1 MTTLGQHGASP
12 EEVEATYRRIVWRL
26 IPFLIICYISA
37 FVDRSN
43 IGIAKLQFTAD
54 IGLTEAMYGLG
65 GGLFYLGYSMLEV
78 PSNLVMAKIGARA
91 TIARVMFLWSLCSAA
106 TAFIT
111 QPEHFYILRFL
122 LGAAEAGFFPG
133 VLFYLS
139 QWVPA
144 RRRARFTA
152 LFMSAMALAGVVSSP
167 ISGLIMHSMGGL
179 AGLKGWQW
187 LFLIEGLPGCLLAV
201 IALYYLT
208 DRPDQA
214 RWLTPAQKA
223 IVLADL
229 EADGAAKK
237 DTSHTSMMGALK
249 DKRFYVLALMAM
261 AMIAGLGG
269 LALWV
274 PTVIQRTGVSNVWH
288 VGLLAAVPYILGVV
302 SQQVVAWSSDRRN
315 ERRWHAAGPALVGAV
330 AWCLLPVVKDSTWAS
345 MVVVTLV
352 SMGMFGATGP
362 FWSTPA
368 NYLRGT
374 AAAGGIALITTAG
387 AIAGFFSP
395 ILVGWLAD
403 TTGQLAAGQY
413 YFGGLLAVGALA
425 LVFGLRTR
433 PAAADA
439 ARLASA
445 TPAGERP

>member
-1 MTTLGQHGASP
+1 MTTLGQHGAAP
-12 EEVEATYRRIVWRL
+12 EAVEATYRRITWRL

-43 IGIAKLQFTAD
+43 IGIAKLQLSRD

-78 PSNLVMAKIGARA
+78 PSNLMMVRIGPRA
-91 TIARVMFLWSLCSAA
+91 TIARVMLLWSLCSAA
-106 TAFIT
+106 TAFIIA
-111 QPEHFYILRFL
+111 PAHFYILRFL

-133 VLFYLS
+133 VLFYLG

-152 LFMSAMALAGVVSSP
+152 LFMSSMALSGVISSP
-167 ISGLIMHSMGGL
+167 ISGLIMHNMGGL

-187 LFLIEGLPGCLLAV
+187 LFLIEGLPGCLLAAA
-201 IALYYLT
+201 ALYCLT

-229 EADGAAKK
+229 EADAADKRVG
-237 DTSHTSMMGALK
+237 SHTSFVGALK
-249 DKRFYVLALMAM
+249 DGRFYVLALMSM
-261 AMIAGLGG
+261 GMIAGVGG

-274 PTVIQRTGVSNVWH
+274 PTVIQRTGVTNVWH
-288 VGLLAAVPYILGVV
+288 VGLLAAVPYICGVAA
-302 SQQVVAWSSDRRN
+302 QQLVAWSSDRRG
-315 ERRWHAAGPALVGAV
+315 ERRWHAAGPALVAAA
-330 AWCLLPVVKDSTWAS
+330 AWCLLPVVKDSTWLSLA
-345 MVVVTLV
+345 VVTVV

-362 FWSTPA
+362 FWSAPS

-387 AIAGFFSP
+387 AVAGFFSP
-395 ILVGWLAD
+395 ILVGWLTD
-403 TTGQLAAGQY
+403 VTGQLAAGQY

-425 LVFGLRTR
+425 LLLGLRSR
-433 PAAADA
+433 AVADSA
-439 ARLASA
+439 PLAST
-445 TPAGERP
+445 TPIVGEHP

>member
-1 MTTLGQHGASP
+1 MRTPAQHGATP
-12 EEVEATYRRIVWRL
+12 EAVEATYRRIMWRL

-43 IGIAKLQFTAD
+43 IGIAKLQFSRD

-78 PSNLVMAKIGARA
+78 PSNLMMAKIGARV

-106 TAFIT
+106 TAFIAA
-111 QPEHFYILRFL
+111 PEHFYILRFL

-139 QWVPA
+139 QWAPA
-144 RRRARFTA
+144 HRRARFTA
-152 LFMSAMALAGVVSSP
+152 LFMSSMALAGVISSP
-167 ISGLIMHSMGGL
+167 ISGLIMHNMGGM
-179 AGLKGWQW
+179 AGLRGWQW
-187 LFLIEGLPGCLLAV
+187 LFLLEGLPGCLLAA

-214 RWLTPAQKA
+214 RWLTPAEKA
-223 IVLADL
+223 IVAAEL
-229 EADGAAKK
+229 EADAAAQR
-237 DTSHTSMMGALK
+237 DTSHATFAGALK
-249 DKRFYVLALMAM
+249 DKRFYVLALMSM
-261 AMIAGLGG
+261 AMISGLGG

-274 PTVIQRTGVSNVWH
+274 PTVIQRTGVTNVWH
-288 VGLLAAVPYILGVV
+288 VGLLAAVPYLCGVAA
-302 SQQVVAWSSDRRN
+302 QQGVAWSSDRRG
-315 ERRWHAAGPALVGAV
+315 ERRWHAAAPALVGAV
-330 AWCLLPVVKDSTWAS
+330 AWCLLPVVKDSTWMS
-345 MVVVTLV
+345 VVVVTLV

-387 AIAGFFSP
+387 AVAGFFSP
-395 ILVGWLAD
+395 IVVGWLTD
-403 TTGQLAAGQY
+403 RTGQLASGQY
-413 YFGGLLAVGALA
+413 YFGGLLAAGAVA
-425 LVFGLRTR
+425 LLVGLRPKAGAVAAGPLAAVQDR
-433 PAAADA
+433 P
-439 ARLASA
+439 
-445 TPAGERP
+445 